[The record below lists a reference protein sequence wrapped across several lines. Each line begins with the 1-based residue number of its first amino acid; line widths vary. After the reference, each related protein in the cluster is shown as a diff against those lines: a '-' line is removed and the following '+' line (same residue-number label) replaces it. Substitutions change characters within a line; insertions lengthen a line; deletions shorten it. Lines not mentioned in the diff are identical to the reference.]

1 MNKRILCMLL
11 CAAML
16 LGTLSVLGSCG
27 QRPTKPDALVVMTDA
42 LDGVFN
48 PFYSTTASDGTIVA
62 MTQIAM
68 LTTGYENG
76 QVTVACGPEEAVVAM
91 DYAIEYDDIADTTT
105 YTFVI
110 KNDILYSDGEP
121 LTIEDVLFN
130 MYVYLDPVY
139 TGSSTMYST
148 DIVGLQNYRTQ
159 TRGSGTDDT
168 SEIIA
173 ELANTRA
180 KNRINELINLYK
192 QVGRTDTAGSYSA
205 DYDTMIA
212 AIAAAGLSKGYKE
225 AISSDHAS
233 VTTDQLRKDYEK
245 ALEEFK
251 KELESDYTS
260 ASSAYTETPYKE
272 TGEFDEITS
281 FMFAEGFVTIEFEKD
296 PVTNK
301 DIKTQIKKVTRNYSS
316 DVVTSKEKAIEYV
329 YNQKIEQ
336 ELHIILQYWA
346 TANTLMTEYSAQ
358 ATTVILRENMSEDGT
373 LLVPNIAGIVSLGHT
388 TDVFEV
394 EANNG
399 TYTVAHEHNPDGTP
413 VNRDE
418 YDVLQITINGVDPK
432 AIWNFAFSVAPQHYY
447 GQGYTVDIPN
457 NKFGVDYG
465 SFDFMSNTIRAS
477 EVTKVPVGAGPY
489 KATNRNNE
497 DNPKGAD
504 FYVNNIV
511 YFKANDKFMM
521 GTPKIEKL
529 RYQVVSATNAL
540 DTLEKGEVH
549 FVTPQYTQEN
559 IERINNLGAK
569 GIQSTYTDQLG
580 YGYIGI
586 NAGKVPDINLRK
598 AIMCAMNI
606 DLALEYYSTGTASTI
621 YWPMSTVSW
630 AYPTEDGIPSRDNGH
645 EYPAINF
652 NREIA
657 KQTILD
663 YMAAAG
669 VSEGDS
675 QLSITFT
682 IAGADLTDHPA
693 YKVFESA
700 QALLNECGW
709 DIEIVPDTQA
719 LTKLSTGSL
728 AVWAAAW
735 GTTVD
740 PDMYQV
746 YHKNSTASS
755 TLAWGYRE
763 ILAAPAAYPEE
774 NAILDMLSEVIDM
787 ARETTDQE
795 ERTELYK
802 EAMGYVLDL
811 AIELPVYQRKTLYA
825 YNANVIDASS
835 LPSEI
840 NPYTSPLEH
849 IWEIEFAQ

>member
-1 MNKRILCMLL
+1 MNKRILSALL
-11 CAAML
+11 CAVML
-16 LGTLSVLGSCG
+16 LGAVCILGSCG
-27 QRPTKPDALVVMTDA
+27 QRNAKPDALVVMTDA

-48 PFYSTTASDGTIVA
+48 PFYSTTAPDATIVS

-68 LTTGYENG
+68 LTTGYEDG
-76 QVTVACGPEEAVVAM
+76 QVTVACGPDEAVVAL
-91 DYAIEYDDIADTTT
+91 DYAVEYDDFSDTTT

-110 KNDILYSDGEP
+110 KNGITFSDGEP

-148 DIVGLQNYRTQ
+148 DIVGLQDYRTQ
-159 TRGSGTDDT
+159 TRGSGSDDT

-173 ELANTRA
+173 ELAATRA
-180 KNRINELINLYK
+180 KNRIGELINLYK
-192 QVGRTDTAGSYSA
+192 QVGKTNTAGSYSA
-205 DYDTMIA
+205 DYDKMVQ
-212 AIAAAGLSKGYKE
+212 AIGNAGLSKGYKE
-225 AISSDHAS
+225 AISGDPSK
-233 VTTDQLRKDYEK
+233 VTTDNLLADYE
-245 ALEEFK
+245 LTLSEFR

-260 ASSAYTETPYKE
+260 ASEAYTETPYKE

-281 FMFAEGFVTIEFEKD
+281 FMFAEGFVTIEYEKD

-301 DIKTQIKKVTRNYSS
+301 DIKTKIKKVTRNYSP
-316 DVVTSKEKAIEYV
+316 DVVNSREAAINYV
-329 YNQKIEQ
+329 YNQKVEQ

-346 TANTLMTEYSAQ
+346 TATTLQTEYAAQ
-358 ATTVILRENMSEDGT
+358 ATTVILRENMSADGS
-373 LLVPNIAGIVSLGHT
+373 LLVPNISGIVSLGHT
-388 TDVFEV
+388 TDVYEV
-394 EANNG
+394 EAQG
-399 TYTVAHEHNPDGTP
+399 GFYTVAHEHNPDGTP
-413 VNRDE
+413 VKHDE

-447 GQGYTVDIPN
+447 AQGYTVDIPN
-457 NKFGVDYG
+457 NKFGVEYG
-465 SFDFMSNTIRAS
+465 SFDFMANTIRAS

-497 DNPKGAD
+497 DNPRGAD
-504 FYVNNIV
+504 FYLNNIV
-511 YFKANDKFMM
+511 YFKANEHFMM
-521 GTPKIEKL
+521 GAPKIEKL

-540 DTLEKGEVH
+540 DALEKGEVH

-559 IERINNLGAK
+559 IERINNLGAR
-569 GIQSTYTDQLG
+569 GIESTYTDQLG

-598 AIMCAMNI
+598 AIMCAM
-606 DLALEYYSTGTASTI
+606 DTGLALEYYSTGTASTI

-630 AYPTEDGIPSRDNGH
+630 AYPTENGNPSLDNGH
-645 EYPAINF
+645 EYPSINF
-652 NREIA
+652 NRDTA

-746 YHKNSTASS
+746 YHKNSTATS

-763 ILAAPAAYPEE
+763 ILGSPAAYPEE
-774 NAILDMLSEVIDM
+774 NAILDMLSEVIDQ
-787 ARETTDQE
+787 AREITDQE
-795 ERTELYK
+795 ERAALYK

-825 YNANVIDASS
+825 YNARVINSAT
-835 LPSEI
+835 LPAEI
-840 NPYTSPLEH
+840 NPYTSPLDH

>member
-1 MNKRILCMLL
+1 MNKRILSALL
-11 CAAML
+11 AAMML
-16 LGTLSVLGSCG
+16 LGTLCVLGGCG
-27 QRPTKPDALVVMTDA
+27 QRNARPDALVVMTDA

-48 PFYSTTASDGTIVA
+48 PFYSTTAPDATIVA

-76 QVTVACGPEEAVVAM
+76 QVTVACGEDEAVVAL
-91 DYAIEYDDIADTTT
+91 DYAVEYDDFSDTTT

-110 KNDILYSDGEP
+110 KNGIKFSDGEP

-148 DIVGLQNYRTQ
+148 DIVGLQDYRTQ
-159 TRGSGTDDT
+159 TRGSGSDDT
-168 SEIIA
+168 GEIIA
-173 ELANTRA
+173 ELASTRA
-180 KNRINELINLYK
+180 RNRINELINLYK
-192 QVGRTDTAGSYSA
+192 QAGKTDTAGSYSA
-205 DYDTMIA
+205 DYDKMVA
-212 AIAAAGLSKGYKE
+212 AIKQAGLSKGYKD
-225 AISSDHAS
+225 AISSDPS
-233 VTTDQLRKDYEK
+233 KVTTDNLLADYE
-245 ALEEFK
+245 LTLSEFK
-251 KELESDYTS
+251 KELDSDYTS
-260 ASSAYTETPYKE
+260 AAEAYTETPYKE

-281 FMFAEGFVTIEFEKD
+281 FMFAEGFVTIEYEKD

-301 DIKTQIKKVTRNYSS
+301 DIKTKIKKVTRNYSP
-316 DVVTSKEKAIEYV
+316 DVVNSREAAINYV
-329 YNQKIEQ
+329 YNQKIDQ

-346 TANTLMTEYSAQ
+346 TATTLLTEYAAQ
-358 ATTVILRENMSEDGT
+358 ATTVILRENMSEDGS
-373 LLVPNIAGIVSLGHT
+373 LLVPNISGIVSLGHT
-388 TDVFEV
+388 TDVYEV
-394 EANNG
+394 EALG
-399 TYTVAHEHNPDGTP
+399 GFYTVAHEHNPDGTP
-413 VNRDE
+413 ANKDE
-418 YDVLQITINGVDPK
+418 YDVLQIKINGVDPK

-465 SFDFMSNTIRAS
+465 SFDFMANVIRAS

-489 KATNRNNE
+489 KATNRAGE

-504 FYVNNIV
+504 FYQNNIV
-511 YFKANDKFMM
+511 YFKANENFMM
-521 GTPKIEKL
+521 GKPKIEKL

-540 DTLEKGEVH
+540 DALEKGEVH
-549 FVTPQYTQEN
+549 FVTPQYTQDN
-559 IERINNLGAK
+559 IERINNLGER
-569 GIQSTYTDQLG
+569 GIESTYTDQLG

-586 NAGKVPDINLRK
+586 NAGKVADINLRK
-598 AIMCAMNI
+598 AIMCAM
-606 DLALEYYSTGTASTI
+606 DTGLALEYYSTGTASTI

-630 AYPTEDGIPSRDNGH
+630 AYPTENGNPSLDNGH
-645 EYPAINF
+645 EYPSINF
-652 NREIA
+652 NRENA
-657 KQTILD
+657 KRTILD

-728 AVWAAAW
+728 TVWAAAW

-746 YHKNSTASS
+746 YHKNSTATS

-763 ILAAPAAYPEE
+763 ILGSPASYPEE

-795 ERTELYK
+795 ERAELYK

-825 YNANVIDASS
+825 YNARVIDSS
-835 LPSEI
+835 TLPAEL
-840 NPYTSPLEH
+840 NPYTSPLEK

>member
-1 MNKRILCMLL
+1 MNKKILSLLL
-11 CAAML
+11 CATML
-16 LGTLSVLGSCG
+16 LSSLCVLSACSQKSG
-27 QRPTKPDALVVMTDA
+27 RPDALVVMTDA

-48 PFYSTTASDGTIVA
+48 PFYSTTAPDATIVA

-76 QVTVACGPEEAVVAM
+76 QVTVACGDQEAVVVK
-91 DYAIEYDDIADTTT
+91 DYAINYDDIADTTT

-110 KNDILYSDGEP
+110 KNGIKYSDGEP

-148 DIVGLQNYRTQ
+148 DIVGLQDYRTQ
-159 TRGSGTDDT
+159 TKGSGSDDT
-168 SEIIA
+168 SEVIA
-173 ELANTRA
+173 ELPASRA

-205 DYDTMIA
+205 DYDTMVA

-225 AISSDHAS
+225 AVSNDHAS
-233 VTTDQLRKDYEK
+233 VTTDQLLADYE
-245 ALEEFK
+245 LTLSEFK
-251 KELESDYTS
+251 KELETDYVS
-260 ASSAYTETPYKE
+260 ASASYTETPYKE

-281 FMFAEGFVTIEFEKD
+281 FMFAEGFVTVEFEKD

-301 DIKTQIKKVTRNYSS
+301 DIKTKIKKVTRNYSP

-329 YNQKIEQ
+329 YNQKIDQ

-358 ATTVILRENMSEDGT
+358 ATSVILRENMAADGT
-373 LLVPNIAGIVSLGHT
+373 LLVPNISGIVSLGHT
-388 TDVFEV
+388 TDIFEV

-399 TYTVAHEHNPDGTP
+399 FYTVAHEHAADGTP
-413 VNRDE
+413 ANRDE

-447 GQGYTVDIPN
+447 AQGYTVDIPAN
-457 NKFGVDYG
+457 NFGVEYG
-465 SFDFMSNTIRAS
+465 SFDFMSDTIRAS

-489 KATNRNNE
+489 KATNRDNE

-504 FYVNNIV
+504 FYQNNIV
-511 YFKANDKFMM
+511 YFKANENFMM

-540 DTLEKGEVH
+540 DALEKGEVH

-559 IERINNLGAK
+559 IERINNLASR
-569 GIQSTYTDQLG
+569 GIKSTYTDQLG

-598 AIMCAMNI
+598 AIMCAM
-606 DLALEYYSTGTASTI
+606 DTGLALEYYSTGTASTI

-630 AYPTEDGIPSRDNGH
+630 AYPMENGNPSRDNGH
-645 EYPAINF
+645 EYPSINF
-652 NREIA
+652 DRETA
-657 KQTILD
+657 KQTVRD

-675 QLSITFT
+675 RLSITFT

-763 ILAAPAAYPEE
+763 ILGSPASYPEE
-774 NAILDMLSEVIDM
+774 NAILSMLSEVIDL
-787 ARETTDQE
+787 ARETTDQD

-825 YNANVIDASS
+825 YNAKVISSTS
-835 LPSEI
+835 LPAEI

-849 IWEIEFAQ
+849 IWEIEFAN

>member
-1 MNKRILCMLL
+1 MNKKILSLLL

-16 LGTLSVLGSCG
+16 LSSLCVLSACG
-27 QRPTKPDALVVMTDA
+27 QKSGRPDALVVMTDA

-48 PFYSTTASDGTIVA
+48 PFYSTTAPDATIVA

-76 QVTVACGPEEAVVAM
+76 QVTVACGDEEAVVVK
-91 DYAIEYDDIADTTT
+91 DYAINYDDVADTTT

-110 KNDILYSDGEP
+110 KNGIKYSDGEP

-148 DIVGLQNYRTQ
+148 DIVGLQDYRTQ
-159 TRGSGTDDT
+159 TKGSGSDDT
-168 SEIIA
+168 SEVIA
-173 ELANTRA
+173 ELAAARA
-180 KNRINELINLYK
+180 KNRIGELINLYK

-205 DYDTMIA
+205 DYDTMVA
-212 AIAAAGLSKGYKE
+212 AIGSAGLSKGYKE
-225 AISSDHAS
+225 AVSNDHAS
-233 VTTDQLRKDYEK
+233 VTTDQLLADYE
-245 ALEEFK
+245 LTLSEFK
-251 KELESDYTS
+251 KELETDYVS
-260 ASSAYTETPYKE
+260 ASASYTETPYKE

-281 FMFAEGFVTIEFEKD
+281 FMFAEGFVTVEFEKD

-301 DIKTQIKKVTRNYSS
+301 DIKTKIKKVTRNYSPS
-316 DVVTSKEKAIEYV
+316 VVTSKEKAIEYV
-329 YNQKIEQ
+329 YNQKIDQ

-358 ATTVILRENMSEDGT
+358 ATSVILRENMAADGT
-373 LLVPNIAGIVSLGHT
+373 LLVPNISGIVSLGHT
-388 TDVFEV
+388 TDIFEV

-399 TYTVAHEHNPDGTP
+399 FYTVAHEHAADGTP
-413 VNRDE
+413 ANRDE

-447 GQGYTVDIPN
+447 AQGYTVDIPN
-457 NKFGVDYG
+457 NNFGVEYG
-465 SFDFMSNTIRAS
+465 SFDFMSDTIRAS

-489 KATNRNNE
+489 KATNRENE

-504 FYVNNIV
+504 FYQNNIV
-511 YFKANDKFMM
+511 YFKANENFMM

-540 DTLEKGEVH
+540 DALEKGEVH

-559 IERINNLGAK
+559 IERINNLASR
-569 GIQSTYTDQLG
+569 GIKSTYTDQLG

-586 NAGKVPDINLRK
+586 NAGKVPDINLRR
-598 AIMCAMNI
+598 AIMCAM
-606 DLALEYYSTGTASTI
+606 DTSLALEYYSTGTASTI

-630 AYPTEDGIPSRDNGH
+630 AYPMENGNPSRDNGH
-645 EYPAINF
+645 EYPSINF
-652 NREIA
+652 DRETA
-657 KQTILD
+657 KQTVRD

-675 QLSITFT
+675 RLSITFT

-763 ILAAPAAYPEE
+763 ILGSPAAYPEE
-774 NAILDMLSEVIDM
+774 NAILSMLSEVIDL
-787 ARETTDQE
+787 ARETTDQD

-825 YNANVIDASS
+825 YNAKVISSTS
-835 LPSEI
+835 LPAEI

-849 IWEIEFAQ
+849 IWEIEFAN

>member
-1 MNKRILCMLL
+1 
-11 CAAML
+11 
-16 LGTLSVLGSCG
+16 
-27 QRPTKPDALVVMTDA
+27 
-42 LDGVFN
+42 
-48 PFYSTTASDGTIVA
+48 
-62 MTQIAM
+62 
-68 LTTGYENG
+68 
-76 QVTVACGPEEAVVAM
+76 
-91 DYAIEYDDIADTTT
+91 
-105 YTFVI
+105 
-110 KNDILYSDGEP
+110 
-121 LTIEDVLFN
+121 
-130 MYVYLDPVY
+130 
-139 TGSSTMYST
+139 
-148 DIVGLQNYRTQ
+148 
-159 TRGSGTDDT
+159 
-168 SEIIA
+168 
-173 ELANTRA
+173 
-180 KNRINELINLYK
+180 
-192 QVGRTDTAGSYSA
+192 
-205 DYDTMIA
+205 
-212 AIAAAGLSKGYKE
+212 
-225 AISSDHAS
+225 
-233 VTTDQLRKDYEK
+233 
-245 ALEEFK
+245 
-251 KELESDYTS
+251 
-260 ASSAYTETPYKE
+260 
-272 TGEFDEITS
+272 
-281 FMFAEGFVTIEFEKD
+281 
-296 PVTNK
+296 
-301 DIKTQIKKVTRNYSS
+301 
-316 DVVTSKEKAIEYV
+316 
-329 YNQKIEQ
+329 KIEQ

-346 TANTLMTEYSAQ
+346 TATTLLTDYSAE

-373 LLVPNIAGIVSLGHT
+373 LLVPNISGIVALGHT
-388 TDVFEV
+388 TEIYEV
-394 EANNG
+394 ETENG
-399 TYTVAHEHNPDGTP
+399 TYAVAHDHNADGTP
-413 VNRDE
+413 VNKEE

-465 SFDFMSNTIRAS
+465 SFDFMANVIRAS

-489 KATNRNNE
+489 KATNRAGE

-504 FYVNNIV
+504 FYQNNIV
-511 YFKANDKFMM
+511 YFKANENFMM
-521 GTPKIEKL
+521 GKPKIEKL

-540 DTLEKGEVH
+540 DALEKGEVH

-559 IERINNLGAK
+559 IERINALGER
-569 GIQSTYTDQLG
+569 GIESTYTDQLG

-586 NAGKVPDINLRK
+586 NAGKVSDINLRK
-598 AIMCAMNI
+598 AIMCAM
-606 DLALEYYSTGTASTI
+606 DTGLALEYYSTGTASTI

-630 AYPTEDGIPSRDNGH
+630 AYPTENGNPSLDNGH
-645 EYPAINF
+645 EYPSINF
-652 NREIA
+652 NRENA
-657 KQTILD
+657 KRTILD

-728 AVWAAAW
+728 TVWAAAW

-746 YHKNSTASS
+746 YHKNSTATS

-763 ILAAPAAYPEE
+763 ILGSPASYPEE

-795 ERTELYK
+795 ERAELYK

-825 YNANVIDASS
+825 YNARVIDSS
-835 LPSEI
+835 TLPAEL
-840 NPYTSPLEH
+840 NPYTSPLEK

>member
-1 MNKRILCMLL
+1 MNKRILSLIL

-16 LGTLSVLGSCG
+16 LSALSVLSACG
-27 QRPTKPDALVVMTDA
+27 QQGGRPDALVVMTDA

-48 PFYSTTASDGTIVA
+48 PFYSTTAPDATIVA

-68 LTTGYENG
+68 LTTGYANE
-76 QVTVACGPEEAVVAM
+76 QVTVACGPDEAVVTL
-91 DYAIEYDDIADTTT
+91 DYAVEYDDFSDTTT

-110 KNDILYSDGEP
+110 KNGIVFSDGEP

-148 DIVGLQNYRTQ
+148 DIVGLQDYRTQ
-159 TRGSGTDDT
+159 TRGSGSSDT

-180 KNRINELINLYK
+180 KNRINELLNLYK

-205 DYDTMIA
+205 DYDTMVK

-225 AISSDHAS
+225 AISNDPSS
-233 VTTDQLRKDYEK
+233 VTTENLLADYE
-245 ALEEFK
+245 LTLSEFK

-281 FMFAEGFVTIEFEKD
+281 FMFAEGFVTVEYEKD

-301 DIKTQIKKVTRNYSS
+301 DIKTKIKKVTRNYSP
-316 DVVTSKEKAIEYV
+316 DVVTSREKAIEYV
-329 YNQKIEQ
+329 YNQKVEQ

-346 TANTLMTEYSAQ
+346 TAKTLLTEYSAQ
-358 ATTVILRENMSEDGT
+358 ATTVILRENVSADGS

-388 TDVFEV
+388 TDIQEV
-394 EANNG
+394 ETENG
-399 TYTVAHEHNPDGTP
+399 FYTVAHEHNPDGTP
-413 VNRDE
+413 ANRDE

-447 GQGYTVDIPN
+447 GAGYTVDIPN
-457 NKFGVDYG
+457 NKFGVEYG

-489 KATNRNNE
+489 KATNRNND

-504 FYVNNIV
+504 FYLNNIV
-511 YFKANDKFMM
+511 YFKANENFMM
-521 GTPKIEKL
+521 GKPKIEKL

-540 DTLEKGEVH
+540 DALEKGEVH
-549 FVTPQYTQEN
+549 FVTPQYTQDN
-559 IERINNLGAK
+559 IERINNLSAK
-569 GIQSTYTDQLG
+569 GIRSTYTDQLG

-586 NAGKVPDINLRK
+586 NAGKVTDINLRK
-598 AIMCAMNI
+598 AIMCAM
-606 DLALEYYSTGTASTI
+606 DTGLALEYYSTGTASTI

-630 AYPTEDGIPSRDNGH
+630 AYPMENGNPSLDNGH
-645 EYPAINF
+645 EYPAIRF
-652 NREIA
+652 DRETA

-669 VSEGDS
+669 VSEGDK

-746 YHKNSTASS
+746 YHKNSTATS

-763 ILAAPAAYPEE
+763 ILGSPASYPEE
-774 NAILDMLSEVIDM
+774 NAILDMLSEVIDQ

-795 ERTELYK
+795 ERAALYK

-825 YNANVIDASS
+825 YNSRVIDASS
-835 LPSEI
+835 LPTEI

-849 IWEIEFAQ
+849 IWEIEFAN